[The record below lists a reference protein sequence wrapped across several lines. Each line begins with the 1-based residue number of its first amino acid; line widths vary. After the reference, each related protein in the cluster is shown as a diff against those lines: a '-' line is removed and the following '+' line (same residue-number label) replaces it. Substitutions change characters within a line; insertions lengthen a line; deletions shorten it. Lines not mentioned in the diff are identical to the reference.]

1 MSLNQFFIT
10 FIIALLLGVL
20 ISNTG
25 KILFKK
31 IVSIYRTLTF
41 RHVLLTPYTPKK
53 QKRDSQ

>member
-10 FIIALLLGVL
+10 FIIALLLGGL

-53 QKRDSQ
+53 QKKDSQ